1 MTIQAYRL
9 AKCALLL
16 SQSVCCMQF
25 VYLIDLFSNE
35 SLAALHTQSGLH
47 IMHVV
52 SIELLSRMCL
62 CHLQL
67 FMESKLEKKRKTRY
81 GAPVGQKLVF
91 FVDDV
96 NMPAREAFG
105 SQPPVELLRQFLDYK
120 VSTQFATVSLME
132 ADAPPAAH
140 IQEPVS
146 RDACSIEPARSL
158 VQLRHLQIHAT
169 SVQIKDSPGLF

>member
-1 MTIQAYRL
+1 MFNVWS
-9 AKCALLL
+9 CVALYVH
-16 SQSVCCMQF
+16 SMQW
-25 VYLIDLFSNE
+25 Y
-35 SLAALHTQSGLH
+35 
-47 IMHVV
+47 
-52 SIELLSRMCL
+52 SIELLSKMCL

-120 VSTQFATVSLME
+120 VSTLM
-132 ADAPPAAH
+132 
-140 IQEPVS
+140 
-146 RDACSIEPARSL
+146 
-158 VQLRHLQIHAT
+158 HLA
-169 SVQIKDSPGLF
+169 SVQTKDSPGFSQVL